1 MSGPFAI
8 LRLEKIKSLRHLKAR
23 SDHNNRTDPRGVE
36 HADPSRPPTLLA
48 GRADAGEAWHERMA
62 SLGIDAAKLR
72 PDAVLGIEFVAS
84 ASPSFWATA
93 TDEQRTRWTH
103 ETMQFLGE
111 QAGGADNILSAHLHD
126 DETTPHIQLL
136 AIPAVQKSMKK
147 RGRPRKGQ
155 APAEASAEPIWTLSA
170 RDLVGGTSHRLV
182 ELQDDYAQRM
192 EAFGL
197 RRGIPRKETGARNKA
212 PSHWRAEQARL
223 TDEARN
229 ITAKAVESRQKARKS
244 NSELMDRAI
253 EGARDLVGR
262 AKKKAAEIEEAA
274 QVALAAVEAREKQVE
289 ARAAAVE
296 RDAIIISTV
305 RAEKGQP
312 PIQEIETIAGRGKKR
327 RQRPDEPR

>member
-48 GRADAGEAWHERMA
+48 GRADAGEAWQERTA
-62 SLGIDAAKLR
+62 SLGIDPAKLR

-93 TDEQRTRWTH
+93 TEEQRTRWTD
-103 ETMQFLGE
+103 ETMRFLGE
-111 QAGGADNILSAHLHD
+111 QVGGADNILSAHLHD

-136 AIPAVQKSMKK
+136 AIPAVRKPMKK

-155 APAEASAEPIWTLSA
+155 APAEASAEPSWTLSA

-182 ELQDDYAQRM
+182 EMQDDYAKRV
-192 EAFGL
+192 EPLGL
-197 RRGIPRKETGARNKA
+197 HRGIPRKETGARNRSPA
-212 PSHWRAEQARL
+212 HWRAEQARL

-229 ITAKAVESRQKARKS
+229 ITAQTAAMRQESRKS
-244 NSELMDRAI
+244 NNALMDKAI
-253 EGARDLVGR
+253 GAARDLVGR
-262 AKKKAAEIEEAA
+262 AKKKAAAIEETAA
-274 QVALAAVEAREKQVE
+274 AALAAVEAREKQVE
-289 ARAAAVE
+289 Q
-296 RDAIIISTV
+296 DAIIISTA
-305 RAEKGQP
+305 RAMSGKP
-312 PIQEIETIAGRGKKR
+312 PIEQVETIAERGKKR
-327 RQRPDEPR
+327 RQRPDDIR